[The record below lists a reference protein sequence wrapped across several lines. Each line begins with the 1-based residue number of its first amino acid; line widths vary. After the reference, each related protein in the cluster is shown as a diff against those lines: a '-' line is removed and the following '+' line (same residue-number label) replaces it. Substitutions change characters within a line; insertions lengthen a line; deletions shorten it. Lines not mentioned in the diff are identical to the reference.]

1 VSRVLRRARHNIG
14 HFGDSL
20 SRQCTYT

>member
-1 VSRVLRRARHNIG
+1 MG

-20 SRQCTYT
+20 FRQCTYT

>member
-1 VSRVLRRARHNIG
+1 VSRVLCPARHNKG